1 MKYISGD
8 FKKLNKVSRDW
19 VNFKGIDNP
28 YEVFRKL
35 SCTKE
40 YQEHERS
47 VKKKGFIEGSL

>member
-8 FKKLNKVSRDW
+8 LKKLNKVSRDW
-19 VNFKGIDNP
+19 VNFKGLDNP
-28 YEVFRKL
+28 HEIFRNL
-35 SCTKE
+35 ACTKE